1 MGETDQPM
9 TKRPQEPRIRILRI
23 SDYNRVY
30 ALWRKTEGI
39 GLNESDTREAIALFL
54 RRNPNLSLVA
64 TAGSRIVGTILCGH
78 DGRRGYLHH
87 LAVAP
92 ARRRRG
98 LGRTLVAICL
108 EKLHSEGIPKC
119 NLFLFASNTE
129 GKAFWRRI
137 GWSARSDIRLVQ
149 RNTADA
155 CACKK
160 SC

>member
-64 TAGSRIVGTILCGH
+64 IAGSRIVGTILCGH
-78 DGRRGYLHH
+78 DGRRG
-87 LAVAP
+87 
-92 ARRRRG
+92 
-98 LGRTLVAICL
+98 
-108 EKLHSEGIPKC
+108 
-119 NLFLFASNTE
+119 
-129 GKAFWRRI
+129 
-137 GWSARSDIRLVQ
+137 
-149 RNTADA
+149 
-155 CACKK
+155 
-160 SC
+160 